1 MSTAVTADLTEPQ
14 PLHCYRH
21 PDRETYVRCGRC
33 DQPICMGCAMQGPVG
48 MRCKTCGKPARD
60 ALASLRP
67 SQIAVGFLVAGGVAG
82 AVGYFGAQFGWFMI
96 VVGFFAGTL
105 IAEALD
111 RTIGIKRGPRILAIA
126 VTGILVGGLIGSSFS
141 MIGLWREIEGYV
153 AAAGGQ
159 DLPPLPLDAFLL
171 QNVPNVLI
179 TLAATI
185 VGAYARLRRI

>member
-1 MSTAVTADLTEPQ
+1 
-14 PLHCYRH
+14 
-21 PDRETYVRCGRC
+21 
-33 DQPICMGCAMQGPVG
+33 MQGPVG

-67 SQIAVGFLVAGGVAG
+67 SQIAVGLAVSGGIAAV
-82 AVGYFGAQFGWFMI
+82 VGYFGAQFGWFMI
-96 VVGFFAGTL
+96 VVGFFAGTI
-105 IAEALD
+105 IAEGLD

-141 MIGLWREIEGYV
+141 MVGLWREMEGYV

-159 DLPPLPLDAFLL
+159 DLPALPLDAFLL